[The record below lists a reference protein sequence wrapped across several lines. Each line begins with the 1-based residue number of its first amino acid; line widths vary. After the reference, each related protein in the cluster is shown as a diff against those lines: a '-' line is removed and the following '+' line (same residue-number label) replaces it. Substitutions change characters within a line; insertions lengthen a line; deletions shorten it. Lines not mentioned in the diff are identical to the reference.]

1 MPFVPPHSAQ
11 ASRSEESTASPG
23 SFGPAAFLQSE
34 GRARHARGMVMDY
47 QTVFSGPDKRVPP
60 KGGRDER
67 VPPRGG
73 YGRLSTLGHR
83 HKLNGDLI
91 LARFNLHLLFLGN

>member
-34 GRARHARGMVMDY
+34 GRARHARRSGMFDP
-47 QTVFSGPDKRVPP
+47 TLCGGPDKRVPP
-60 KGGRDER
+60 K
-67 VPPRGG
+67 GG